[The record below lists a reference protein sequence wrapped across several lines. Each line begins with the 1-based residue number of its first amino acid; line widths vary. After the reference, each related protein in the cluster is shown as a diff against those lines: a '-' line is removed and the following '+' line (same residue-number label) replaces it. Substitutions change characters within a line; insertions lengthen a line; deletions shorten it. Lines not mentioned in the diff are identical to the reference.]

1 MSQNIEDYL
10 IYFLR
15 EDSVC
20 KDRGCYY
27 MDIMAVG
34 GKVARPLAELH
45 LQTRQLRSLV
55 SGPGDVLG
63 AKIIVDI

>member
-1 MSQNIEDYL
+1 MSQNFEDYL

-34 GKVARPLAELH
+34 GKVARPFP
-45 LQTRQLRSLV
+45 V
-55 SGPGDVLG
+55 Y
-63 AKIIVDI
+63 